1 MTLHEYLAI
10 PSGVRSYLEIGCRE
24 GGSLRLV
31 VVANPSLERVVIC
44 DTWGGVYGGTA
55 RGSHRHI
62 EDLLASLG
70 YAGQTRFLDGDSTVL
85 IPTLRETFDLILVDG
100 DHSEQGAAI
109 DLSNVRGLLAP
120 GGRILF
126 HDICH
131 PAHLE
136 LRGVLNRFVASAGGS
151 VEVHEE
157 AEGFGIVTL

>member
-10 PSGVRSYLEIGCRE
+10 PSGVKSYLEIGCRE
-24 GGSLRLV
+24 GDSLRLV
-31 VVANPSLERVVIC
+31 VAANPTLERLVVC
-44 DTWGGVYGGTA
+44 DTWGGIYGGTG

-62 EDLLASLG
+62 EELLSSLG
-70 YAGQTRFLDGDSTVL
+70 YAGEVRFLDGDSREL

-100 DHSEQGAAI
+100 DHSDEGAAA
-109 DLSNVRGLLAP
+109 DLANVRPLLAA

-131 PAHLE
+131 PAHLG
-136 LRGVLNRFVASAGGS
+136 LRGVLDRFVADAGGS